1 MSLSSEFTLLQV
13 QEKKNEISIG
23 PTAVP
28 AFGRENYYGLNGIEP
43 RMAIN
48 NCFLLAKQYLYNK
61 DGFRKYVNEQ
71 AFLSFAPLF
80 FNSARELIPELKKEH
95 IEISEKVGIRAQ
107 LFNLKTLKLE
117 NDFLSIEGN
126 SSTHLLNTISPA
138 FTASFALADLIID
151 KMKYI
156 EK

>member
-1 MSLSSEFTLLQV
+1 M
-13 QEKKNEISIG
+13 
-23 PTAVP
+23 
-28 AFGRENYYGLNGIEP
+28 
-43 RMAIN
+43 
-48 NCFLLAKQYLYNK
+48 
-61 DGFRKYVNEQ
+61 
-71 AFLSFAPLF
+71 
-80 FNSARELIPELKKEH
+80 IPELKKEH

-156 EK
+156 KK